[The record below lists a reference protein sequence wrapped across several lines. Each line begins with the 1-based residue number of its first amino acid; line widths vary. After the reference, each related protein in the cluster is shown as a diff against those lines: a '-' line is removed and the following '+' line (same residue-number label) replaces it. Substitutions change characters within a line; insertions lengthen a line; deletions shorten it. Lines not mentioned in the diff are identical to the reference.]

1 MKYVYMY
8 TCSLQSFVPN
18 AHRLVFAFLC
28 VYEGVIEIKVNCM
41 TEITRYLLYCKTLFN
56 EFIVIRNDYKY

>member
-1 MKYVYMY
+1 MY
-8 TCSLQSFVPN
+8 EVCIHVHCNLSCPN